1 MFFLAILIG
10 IASPTVYAENKE
22 QDNHTFTQPFQNKTI
37 SLTGTSVRS
46 TMYFTKIDYWDVKSI
61 IQYDLPNHTIKNN
74 QTSDLTVAVNGVK
87 FYSWRPENT
96 TGIQQKT
103 IEIPLELIKE
113 TNTLTVE
120 GQIINQAGN
129 DMYNLIETPANWLT
143 MYEGSNVNFQY
154 DLQLPENTIHSF
166 IIILWEQTR
175 LRINTVLF

>member
-1 MFFLAILIG
+1 M
-10 IASPTVYAENKE
+10 
-22 QDNHTFTQPFQNKTI
+22 
-37 SLTGTSVRS
+37 
-46 TMYFTKIDYWDVKSI
+46 
-61 IQYDLPNHTIKNN
+61 
-74 QTSDLTVAVNGVK
+74 K

-103 IEIPLELIKE
+103 IEIPLELIKV

-154 DLQLPENTIHSF
+154 DLQLPENSF
-166 IIILWEQTR
+166 FL
-175 LRINTVLF
+175 

>member
-1 MFFLAILIG
+1 MFFINKHKQNGTKLNDLNKEETCNETKTVTLIGLFFLAILIG
-10 IASPTVYAENKE
+10 VASPTVYAENKE

-46 TMYFTKIDYWDVKSI
+46 TMYFTKIDYWDVKASFNMTYQI
-61 IQYDLPNHTIKNN
+61 TQLKNN

-129 DMYNLIETPANWLT
+129 DMYNL
-143 MYEGSNVNFQY
+143 VK
-154 DLQLPENTIHSF
+154 LQQIG
-166 IIILWEQTR
+166 
-175 LRINTVLF
+175 

>member
-1 MFFLAILIG
+1 MG
-10 IASPTVYAENKE
+10 
-22 QDNHTFTQPFQNKTI
+22 
-37 SLTGTSVRS
+37 R
-46 TMYFTKIDYWDVKSI
+46 KSI

-143 MYEGSNVNFQY
+143 MYEGSNVNF
-154 DLQLPENTIHSF
+154 NTIYNYQRIRFILF

>member
-1 MFFLAILIG
+1 MTYQI
-10 IASPTVYAENKE
+10 
-22 QDNHTFTQPFQNKTI
+22 TQ
-37 SLTGTSVRS
+37 L
-46 TMYFTKIDYWDVKSI
+46 
-61 IQYDLPNHTIKNN
+61 KNN

-120 GQIINQAGN
+120 GQIINTI
-129 DMYNLIETPANWLT
+129 YNYQRIQFIL
-143 MYEGSNVNFQY
+143 
-154 DLQLPENTIHSF
+154 F

-175 LRINTVLF
+175 LQINTVLF